1 MALRRFALFLILC
14 PLATVA
20 KAQFFSLGYGTTGL
34 PEDDDGTATYL
45 GLEMNMSDVYLGF
58 DIPSADSHTYSD
70 KGKTFRNSPIIS
82 LRSGYY
88 LFEMNSVDIGFGS
101 SFEFY
106 EQEVLSGKTTNEVQ
120 SALEV
125 TSTLRVTPSFR
136 GYARATSGGIVHLGL
151 GYGF

>member
-1 MALRRFALFLILC
+1 MALRRFALFLTLC
-14 PLATVA
+14 LFATVA

-88 LFEMNSVDIGFGS
+88 LFEMNSVDIDLALHL
-101 SFEFY
+101 SF
-106 EQEVLSGKTTNEVQ
+106 
-120 SALEV
+120 
-125 TSTLRVTPSFR
+125 TSRKSFW
-136 GYARATSGGIVHLGL
+136 
-151 GYGF
+151 